1 MSLNIHNNM
10 GARIASYY
18 LQKNYNNMGKSIEHL
33 SSGLRINNAGDDP
46 QGKALSEMLKSRASV
61 LDKGMTNVQMA
72 ISVSQTAEGS
82 LGVIDEKLI
91 RMKELAEQ
99 SATGTYNNTQ
109 RIMLNSEFNEMA
121 AEIDRIAKS
130 TNLSGLKLLDGNIST
145 STKYTTNNGWFRA
158 DSNSYT
164 TGNSKKVYAHFTKDE
179 KLKVHFGQ
187 TNSSAEDY
195 YYIHLKDMT
204 TNGLFHDFIDTTDSS
219 KNSVSK
225 VVSISSIASAQRA
238 LAQINSAMVYKEE
251 QRSHLGAIQNRLET
265 SLNHLEIT
273 KEQVERTDSIL
284 EDVDV
289 ATEMSN
295 FTKFQ
300 VLTQSATSMLAQ
312 ANALP
317 QMVLKLL
324 S

>member
-1 MSLNIHNNM
+1 MSLNVHNNM
-10 GARIASYY
+10 SAQIASYY
-18 LQKNYNNMGKSIEHL
+18 LQKNYNSMGKSIKHL

-46 QGKALSEMLKSRASV
+46 QGKALSEMLKSRADV
-61 LDKGMTNVQMA
+61 LDKGMTNIQMA

-82 LGVIDEKLI
+82 LSIIDEKLI

-109 RIMLNSEFNEMA
+109 RLMLNSEFNEMA
-121 AEIDRIAKS
+121 AEIDRIANS

-145 STKYTTNNGWFRA
+145 STKYTANNGWYKA
-158 DSNSYT
+158 DSDSYS
-164 TGNSKKVYAHFTKDE
+164 TGDSKDIYAHFTKNE

-204 TNGLFHDFIDTTDSS
+204 TNGLFHDFIDPNDST
-219 KNSVSK
+219 KNTISK
-225 VVSISSIASAQRA
+225 VMAISSSASAQLA
-238 LAQINSAMVYKEE
+238 LEQINSAMVYKEE
-251 QRSHLGAIQNRLET
+251 ERSHLGAIQNRLET

-284 EDVDV
+284 SDVDV

-324 S
+324 A

>member
-1 MSLNIHNNM
+1 MSLNVHNNM
-10 GARIASYY
+10 DATIDSYY
-18 LQKNYNNMGKSIEHL
+18 LQKNYDNMGKSIQHL
-33 SSGLRINNAGDDP
+33 SSGLRINDAGDDP
-46 QGKALSEMLKSRASV
+46 QGKALSEMLKSRSDV
-61 LDKGMTNVQMA
+61 LDKGMQNIQMA
-72 ISVSQTAEGS
+72 ISLSQTAEGS

-91 RMKELAEQ
+91 RMKQLAEQ
-99 SATGTYNNTQ
+99 AATGTYNNTQ
-109 RIMLNSEFNEMA
+109 RMMLNSEFNEMA

-130 TNLSGLKLLDGNIST
+130 TNLSGLKLLDGSIST
-145 STKYTTNNGWFRA
+145 TTKYTDKNGWFQA
-158 DSNSYT
+158 DSDSYS
-164 TGNSKKVYAHFTKDE
+164 TGSSKNAFAHFTKNE

-204 TNGLFHDFIDTTDSS
+204 TNGLFHDFIDPNDST
-219 KNSVSK
+219 KDTVSK
-225 VVSISSIASAQRA
+225 VMSISSIASAQLA

-265 SLNHLEIT
+265 SLNSLEIT
-273 KEQVERTDSIL
+273 KEQVTRTDSIL
-284 EDVDV
+284 SDVDV

-324 S
+324 A